1 MKPVE
6 SDNKKQTGCGGR
18 REGERSFLFP
28 SGAVLRLLLPLFFC
42 LLLLCP
48 AILHAALVNGN
59 FSDGLTGWEA
69 TGSVYPD
76 NGVAVMREGEKSPV
90 SLVQEF
96 TLNTPIPSLSI
107 SLSVKLTST
116 EGSEPPDVF
125 QVFLLN
131 GNVALAGQIDA
142 ANPGEIL
149 RIQSNGTV
157 YYAPGVSIA
166 GAPASGNIWSSMP
179 STFVMTVDLSMITTD
194 VTATLTFDLTHLDT
208 VKTSEVRIDNVLTP
222 PTAVSDSVGI
232 AEDSLPA
239 KIAII
244 ANDIDPEVAGGK
256 PDPATATVTIASTP
270 TNGTVSVQTDKTVL
284 YTPNFNFFGT
294 DSFTYT
300 VTDSEGGVSNAASVT
315 ITVTAVND
323 LPVAVADTVTT
334 NEDTAVVVAVLTND
348 TDVEGAPGASATV
361 TIVSNPAHGAVSVET
376 DKTVL
381 YTPNSNFFGTDSFTY
396 TVTDSEGGVSNAAT
410 VTVTVTAVNDLPVA
424 VADTAT
430 TNEDTAVAV
439 AVLSND
445 ADVEGVFGASAT
457 VAIASN
463 PTNGTVSVETDKTVL
478 YTPNFNFFGTDS
490 FTYTVTDSEGGVSNA
505 ATVTVTVNAV
515 NDAPFASAGADQA
528 VLEGFTVMLD
538 GSLSSDPESGFG
550 YTWSQ
555 LSGPTVSLSA
565 ASAVKPTFT
574 VPAVGA
580 AGALLIFQLKIAD
593 SGEPPLEATD
603 TVSVRIVDFVNPCDA
618 NDDKG
623 VNVGDAVLM
632 LREMIRLPSGG
643 VSLNVAADVDGDGK
657 LGIPEAICALQTAAA
672 LRNVPDRDGDGDG
685 YTPLQGDCNDGN
697 PEIHPGAAESCNG
710 IDDNCNGLIDEG
722 IVPAGTYYR
731 DADGDGYGDPQ
742 NPFQACRCPPG
753 FVSDHS
759 DSDDGGA

>member
-157 YYAPGVSIA
+157 YYAPGVSIV

-270 TNGTVSVQTDKTVL
+270 TNGTVSVQ
-284 YTPNFNFFGT
+284 
-294 DSFTYT
+294 
-300 VTDSEGGVSNAASVT
+300 
-315 ITVTAVND
+315 
-323 LPVAVADTVTT
+323 
-334 NEDTAVVVAVLTND
+334 
-348 TDVEGAPGASATV
+348 
-361 TIVSNPAHGAVSVET
+361 
-376 DKTVL
+376 
-381 YTPNSNFFGTDSFTY
+381 
-396 TVTDSEGGVSNAAT
+396 
-410 VTVTVTAVNDLPVA
+410 
-424 VADTAT
+424 
-430 TNEDTAVAV
+430 
-439 AVLSND
+439 
-445 ADVEGVFGASAT
+445 
-457 VAIASN
+457 
-463 PTNGTVSVETDKTVL
+463 TDKTVL